1 MSQIIIDQDDR
12 ATSHA
17 DSFEDLIAEV
27 ADVPSLAYMASQ
39 RAMRARML
47 LTGPIEVRLASLWID
62 AFIAGA
68 KFAQA
73 KRSLEPPAGFEP

>member
-1 MSQIIIDQDDR
+1 MLSRIIIDQDNR

-17 DSFEDLIAEV
+17 DSFEELIAEV

-39 RAMRARML
+39 RAMRARIL
-47 LTGPIEVRLASLWID
+47 LTSGPIEARLASLWID

-68 KFAQA
+68 KFAKEKGTQ
-73 KRSLEPPAGFEP
+73 